1 MSCQTWLPDIRR
13 VYPLWWSQYST
24 RRDTCHVIFQS
35 KHFCID
41 AYGDNKAISSGSNEF
56 LSRHQL
62 QTVAEWPILYQNWR
76 NKSK

>member
-41 AYGDNKAISSGSNEF
+41 AYGDNKAI
-56 LSRHQL
+56 
-62 QTVAEWPILYQNWR
+62 
-76 NKSK
+76 